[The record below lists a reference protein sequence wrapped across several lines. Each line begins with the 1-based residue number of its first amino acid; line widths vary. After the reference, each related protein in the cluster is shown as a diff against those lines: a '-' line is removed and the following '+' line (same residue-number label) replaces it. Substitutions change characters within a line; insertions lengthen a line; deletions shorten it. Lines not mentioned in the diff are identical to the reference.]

1 MSAKAVGNLKSA
13 VKSVFQHNS
22 TRKNAKKVLPKVG
35 SQKKLKK
42 KTKPYR
48 GFTTNYDVQDYSS
61 IKTMEKVLFI
71 LNDAEKESLE
81 NKSIISSSVG
91 QDIPYFPDSALKDF
105 GKEIIDYQVIRVLNN
120 YNILMDRPHVWN
132 NIGPIYE
139 KYMESFRKAFMVRN
153 RLEDENTSGNN
164 SNNDGLAFFRRLSSY
179 FLRNEYKFLPNL
191 ISEIESIAVTELN
204 LQKIKRVYKFP
215 DFSKKASGP
224 PEKTY
229 PVVLDQKLDLGRET
243 NLLAFIINDKNIIS
257 DTIVEYQRKRKLEV
271 SPVGLIS
278 SIMDSQELE
287 GVKVFNLLA
296 KKQLHSLR
304 MLHDKALVSLLFN
317 GDSLKCFVTSESRLL
332 SYLSNYPS
340 YLKAVRGS
348 ELMNLDDD
356 MAKRRILEAQF
367 NKFFCIF
374 YRTSAA
380 SAEAWVRELLLYY
393 KNTGLDEDIMIDK
406 SLAYFN
412 DFLKEH
418 TT

>member
-1 MSAKAVGNLKSA
+1 MSAKAVGNLRSA
-13 VKSVFQHNS
+13 VKSVFQHKS
-22 TRKNAKKVLPKVG
+22 TGKNVKKVLPKVG

-42 KTKPYR
+42 KTKAYR

-71 LNDAEKESLE
+71 LHDAEKESLE

-91 QDIPYFPDSALKDF
+91 QDIPYFPDSELKDF

-132 NIGPIYE
+132 NIEPLYE
-139 KYMESFRKAFMVRN
+139 KYMQSFRKAFMVRN
-153 RLEDENTSGNN
+153 RLEEENTSGSS
-164 SNNDGLAFFRRLSSY
+164 SNNHGLVFFRRLSSY

-215 DFSKKASGP
+215 DFSKKAVGP
-224 PEKTY
+224 PAKTH
-229 PVVLDQKLDLGRET
+229 PVVLDQKLDIGRET

-257 DTIVEYQRKRKLEV
+257 DTILDYQRKRNLEV
-271 SPVGLIS
+271 SPIGLIS

-287 GVKVFNLLA
+287 GVKIFNLLA
-296 KKQLHSLR
+296 KKQLHSLH
-304 MLHDKALVSLLFN
+304 MLDDKALVSLLFN
-317 GDSLKCFVTSESRLL
+317 NDSLKCFVTSESRLL
-332 SYLSNYPS
+332 SSLSNYSS
-340 YLKAVRGS
+340 YVKAVRRS
-348 ELMNLDDD
+348 NLTNSDDN

-393 KNTGLDEDIMIDK
+393 KSTGLEEDIMIEK

-412 DFLKEH
+412 DFLNEH

>member
-1 MSAKAVGNLKSA
+1 MSAKAVGNFKLA

-22 TRKNAKKVLPKVG
+22 SGKNSKKVLPKVG

-48 GFTTNYDVQDYSS
+48 GFNTSYDVQDYSS

-71 LNDAEKESLE
+71 LSDAEKESLE

-91 QDIPYFPDSALKDF
+91 HDIPYFPDSALKDF

-132 NIGPIYE
+132 NIIPLYA

-153 RLEDENTSGNN
+153 KLEDENISGNS
-164 SNNDGLAFFRRLSSY
+164 SNNDKLAFFRRLSSY

-215 DFSKKASGP
+215 DFLKKAIDP
-224 PEKTY
+224 PEKAY
-229 PVVLDQKLDLGRET
+229 PVVLDQKIDIGRET
-243 NLLAFIINDKNIIS
+243 NLLAFIINDKNVIS
-257 DTIVEYQRKRKLEV
+257 DTIVDYQRRRNLEV
-271 SPVGLIS
+271 CPVGLIS

-304 MLHDKALVSLLFN
+304 MLHDKALVSMLFN
-317 GDSLKCFVTSESRLL
+317 SNSLKCFVTSESRLL
-332 SYLSNYPS
+332 SSLSNYPN
-340 YLKAVRGS
+340 YVKAVQGS
-348 ELMNLDDD
+348 KLINLHDDT
-356 MAKRRILEAQF
+356 AKRRILEAQF

-374 YRTSAA
+374 YRTSATL
-380 SAEAWVRELLLYY
+380 AESWVRKLLLYY
-393 KNTGLDEDIMIDK
+393 KNTGLEEDVMIDK
-406 SLAYFN
+406 SLTYFN
-412 DFLKEH
+412 DFLKKH